1 MITGKMHPVVRLSLH
16 EIDNAMGPLRIE
28 FRAESGEPGRI
39 EITGD
44 ATGQRVFYV
53 RRDPA
58 GVTLF
63 LDPSDPRHA
72 GKALPHGGG
81 LDPGGLSF
89 LLQSSFCPFP
99 STPVADLDC
108 IGAMDQVTLEAA
120 PGLPRREVRRKFH
133 FRAAD
138 SRQDQT
144 PDPRRLLDLLCD
156 ATAEC
161 CEHPG
166 PKVLMLSSGKDSVAI
181 AAALSRLRRPD
192 VECITFAAVPEDPE
206 AQDAAAIAAEFK
218 LRHRVVGFPRD
229 PDAMH
234 DLLAR
239 VLSRCPVP
247 AVDPAIIPYVAAL
260 DGIEAGALILDGS
273 GNDVY
278 MGSVPG
284 QRDQRKARAARM
296 GEWIPAGIRDRIPG
310 YALGSVLEKSP
321 PQACFP
327 TCWFTVR
334 EARQI
339 LPGAMDCRE
348 FWRNET
354 RAHGDLTPADLK
366 TLFRSAHYGHA
377 SCMQKARA
385 AAAGNAAFVA
395 FPWSQSD
402 LIDYYFNLPEASR
415 FDLESGTNKILL
427 RRMLRELFR
436 YDDARIGKRVFDF
449 HARSFIDRMW
459 KHLEREVLGCRLW
472 APGVAGILE
481 SYRAAMR
488 RRHVAAFPLAVLY
501 ILSIWANLRVHPAPR
516 DIQSPAGAVAPA

>member
-1 MITGKMHPVVRLSLH
+1 DGALAPHRLHQRAGGVAGDRPWNAAPLSGAGAGLRNRAMPRPLVDHAGGLHVLGHCRLLRRRRGLQFRVDRGGRHSMPRHAGPSRGLTDGPMITGKMHPVVRLSLH

-229 PDAMH
+229 PD
-234 DLLAR
+234 
-239 VLSRCPVP
+239 
-247 AVDPAIIPYVAAL
+247 
-260 DGIEAGALILDGS
+260 
-273 GNDVY
+273 
-278 MGSVPG
+278 
-284 QRDQRKARAARM
+284 
-296 GEWIPAGIRDRIPG
+296 
-310 YALGSVLEKSP
+310 
-321 PQACFP
+321 
-327 TCWFTVR
+327 
-334 EARQI
+334 
-339 LPGAMDCRE
+339 
-348 FWRNET
+348 
-354 RAHGDLTPADLK
+354 
-366 TLFRSAHYGHA
+366 
-377 SCMQKARA
+377 
-385 AAAGNAAFVA
+385 
-395 FPWSQSD
+395 
-402 LIDYYFNLPEASR
+402 
-415 FDLESGTNKILL
+415 
-427 RRMLRELFR
+427 
-436 YDDARIGKRVFDF
+436 
-449 HARSFIDRMW
+449 
-459 KHLEREVLGCRLW
+459 
-472 APGVAGILE
+472 
-481 SYRAAMR
+481 
-488 RRHVAAFPLAVLY
+488 
-501 ILSIWANLRVHPAPR
+501 
-516 DIQSPAGAVAPA
+516 